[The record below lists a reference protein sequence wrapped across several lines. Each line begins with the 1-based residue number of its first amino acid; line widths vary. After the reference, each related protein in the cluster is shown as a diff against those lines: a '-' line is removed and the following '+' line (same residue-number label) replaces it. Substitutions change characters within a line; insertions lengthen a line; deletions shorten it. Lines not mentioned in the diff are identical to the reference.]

1 MYRTLIIRDFSK
13 SFILRARI
21 FILAPLDS
29 WWNSGCHRTFF
40 CWNRLKNKRF
50 TIFRNFTTSAEK
62 ANFGFFWAPKSPIC
76 VILTP
81 LLFYMLYNIILHLSL
96 KFGGYKCK
104 NKDFRPEKPHFL
116 EFFAVCG
123 KSTFSR
129 IGHIQT

>member
-1 MYRTLIIRDFSK
+1 MYRAFIIRDFSK
-13 SFILRARI
+13 SFILIARI
-21 FILAPLDS
+21 FIFAPLDS
-29 WWNSGCHRTFF
+29 WRNSDSRRKKV
-40 CWNRLKNKRF
+40 CWNRLKNKHF

-62 ANFGFFWAPKSPIC
+62 AHFGVFWVPKSPIC
-76 VILTP
+76 IILIP

-104 NKDFRPEKPHFL
+104 NKDFSPEKPHFL